1 MRGAGWARLL
11 LVLPLSLGG
20 LTATEGEHRV
30 VFYSVVAAYV
40 LWALGWLRFV
50 TRPERVGPMAA
61 VVAAV
66 VDLVVI
72 TVLAAL
78 SRGPG
83 SEARY
88 AYFLLPVAAIPW
100 NRAWLTAGVGLA
112 GLVGHGVLVLAPLR
126 PEDVANLDPSRGLP
140 YDLLRAGTDASYLLW
155 LTGMCTLLTVALGRR
170 SERIQSLVD
179 ERERLLAEVLRV
191 EDRERAALAEALHD
205 GAVQNLLAVRLD
217 LEEVAPEQR
226 GAWWHRV
233 REVVTDT
240 VRELREAVFELH
252 PRVLREAGLAQAL
265 RSLGERAAKRGRF
278 TLECRIDPVPRHP
291 AEQLVYSA
299 ARELLANVER
309 HARASHVEL
318 RLSASAG
325 RLRLSVRDDG
335 VGIQPGVLR
344 RRIAEGHIGLASQQV
359 RITGAGGAFQV
370 CPREGGGTVVDVE
383 LPY

>member
-20 LTATEGEHRV
+20 LAATQGNQRV
-30 VFYSVVAAYV
+30 AFFAVVAVYAV
-40 LWALGWLRFV
+40 WALGWLRFV
-50 TRPERVGPMAA
+50 TRPERVGPTVA
-61 VVAAV
+61 VVAAA
-66 VDLVVI
+66 VDVVVI

-88 AYFLLPVAAIPW
+88 AYFLLPVVAIPW

-112 GLVGHGVLVLAPLR
+112 GLVGHAVLVLAPLR
-126 PEDVANLDPSRGLP
+126 PEDVANLDPSRGML
-140 YDLLRAGTDASYLLW
+140 YDLLRAGTDASYLFW

-170 SERIQSLVD
+170 NERIQRLLD

-217 LEEVAPEQR
+217 LEEVGPEHR
-226 GAWWHRV
+226 GPWWHRV

-240 VRELREAVFELH
+240 VRELREAVFDLH

-265 RSLGERAAKRGRF
+265 RSLGERAARRGRF
-278 TLECRIDPVPRHP
+278 DLDCRIDPVPRHP

-309 HARASHVEL
+309 HARASRVEL
-318 RLSASAG
+318 LLTARDG
-325 RLRLSVRDDG
+325 RLRLCLRDDG
-335 VGIQPGVLR
+335 VGIEPGVLR

-359 RITGAGGAFQV
+359 RVTGAGGAFHV
-370 CPREGGGTVVDVE
+370 RPREGGGTVVEVE